1 MQTRLTYM
9 YRDAGN
15 YKQHGE
21 AVFEGE
27 ITDAEKE
34 IFVRACNDGE
44 YFIAS
49 QVGLEDL
56 QRDMV
61 AFPDEDDHVWS
72 EFDRFELTD
81 RAATHDSIHEFI
93 RSMDG
98 IKWEV
103 LGAIARLRSNSLSW
117 SSR

>member
-9 YRDAGN
+9 YRDASN
-15 YKQHGE
+15 YKWHGE

-34 IFVRACNDGE
+34 CFVRACNDGE

-56 QRDMV
+56 QRQLI

-72 EFDRFELTD
+72 EIDGFELTD
-81 RAATHDSIHEFI
+81 HPATHGSIHEFI
-93 RSMDG
+93 RLMDG
-98 IKWEV
+98 IEWDV
-103 LGAIARLRSNSLSW
+103 LGAIARLGLARTPA
-117 SSR
+117 